1 LSKAKVEF
9 ELEEFKNQVVV
20 GYDID
25 SNLFVFE
32 IYRGQGAH
40 IMCKFFNFT
49 GWMTSDLGILLTA
62 GMTTERALAILFDWL
77 LSVWHHS
84 V

>member
-1 LSKAKVEF
+1 MLQTVPTSISKGGRNTSKAVVKLSKAKVEF

-32 IYRGQGAH
+32 
-40 IMCKFFNFT
+40 
-49 GWMTSDLGILLTA
+49 SP
-62 GMTTERALAILFDWL
+62 ILFY
-77 LSVWHHS
+77 
-84 V
+84 